1 MTITHLRPDKG
12 DVAGGPGGKKP
23 VRRAR
28 AWGKWTPYLLILPA
42 ILLELLIHIGPMLVG
57 IWMSFV
63 KLTQFFIANWSQA
76 PYAGLANYRLSLDF
90 SGPIGSSLLHSF
102 WVTAIYTVLVVGFS
116 WVFGLSAALVL
127 QRNFRGR
134 AIWRTVFLI
143 PYALPIYAA
152 IMTWSF
158 MYQRDNG
165 LINHVLGDNL
175 HLTDGKTFW
184 LVGGH
189 AFFSMTVA
197 AIWRSWPFAFLMM
210 MAGMQN
216 ISDEIYDAASV
227 DGANIWQQIRQITL
241 PSLRPINAVLVLML
255 FLWTFNDFNT
265 PFVLFGHTPPHA
277 ADLLSI
283 HIYDN
288 SFINWNFG
296 LGSAMS
302 VLLLI
307 VLLAFSGVY
316 LMFGRWRSRHA

>member
-1 MTITHLRPDKG
+1 MTITPL
-12 DVAGGPGGKKP
+12 KP
-23 VRRAR
+23 QKQEGEPVEKPPRRSRSWVKA
-28 AWGKWTPYLLILPA
+28 TPYLLIIPA
-42 ILLELLIHIGPMLVG
+42 VLLELLIHIVPMVVG

-63 KLTQFFIANWSQA
+63 ELTQFYIANWSQA
-76 PYAGLANYRLSLDF
+76 PFAGLANYRVALDF

-102 WVTAIYTVLVVGFS
+102 LVTAAYTVLVVGIS
-116 WVFGLSAALVL
+116 WVFGLAAALAL
-127 QRNFRGR
+127 QRKFRGR
-134 AIWRTVFLI
+134 GIWRTLFLV

-165 LINHVLGDNL
+165 LVNHVLGSNL
-175 HLTDGKTFW
+175 HITDGTTFW
-184 LVGGH
+184 LVGNN
-189 AFFSMTVA
+189 AFVSMTVA
-197 AIWRSWPFAFLMM
+197 AIWRSWPFAFLML
-210 MAGMQN
+210 MAGLQN
-216 ISDEIYDAASV
+216 ISEEVYDAASV
-227 DGANIWQQIRQITL
+227 DGAGVWQQVRYITL
-241 PSLRPINAVLVLML
+241 PQLRPVNGVLVLML

-265 PFVLFGHTPPHA
+265 PFVLFGHTPPHS

-307 VLLAFSGVY
+307 VLLILTGGY
-316 LMFGRWRSRHA
+316 LLAGKWRSRYA

>member
-1 MTITHLRPDKG
+1 MTITPL
-12 DVAGGPGGKKP
+12 KP
-23 VRRAR
+23 QKQEGEPAQKPPRRSRSWVKA
-28 AWGKWTPYLLILPA
+28 TPYLLIIPA
-42 ILLELLIHIGPMLVG
+42 VLLELLIHIVPMVVG

-63 KLTQFFIANWSQA
+63 ELTQFYIANWSQA
-76 PYAGLANYRLSLDF
+76 PFAGLANYRIALDF

-102 WVTAIYTVLVVGFS
+102 LITAAYTVLVVGFS
-116 WVFGLSAALVL
+116 WVFGLAAALAL
-127 QRNFRGR
+127 QRKFRGR
-134 AIWRTVFLI
+134 GVWRTLFLV

-165 LINHVLGDNL
+165 LVNHVLGSNL
-175 HLTDGKTFW
+175 HITDGTTFW
-184 LVGGH
+184 LVGNN
-189 AFFSMTVA
+189 AFVSMTVA
-197 AIWRSWPFAFLMM
+197 AIWRSWPFAFLML
-210 MAGMQN
+210 MAGLQN
-216 ISDEIYDAASV
+216 ISEEVYDAAAV
-227 DGANIWQQIRQITL
+227 DGAGVWQQVRFITL
-241 PSLRPINAVLVLML
+241 PSLRSVNGVLVLMI

-265 PFVLFGHTPPHA
+265 PFVLFGNTPPHS

-307 VLLAFSGVY
+307 VLLILTGCY
-316 LMFGRWRSRHA
+316 LMVGKLRSRYA